1 MVNLTLLRGSDKVAS
16 TAAFNGDLVTFVLD
30 TPYVIDKGQT
40 KNFYVRSDID
50 GGRPTDDTI
59 QLYLD
64 ENTDLIGIDQQYGY
78 GATVTNTYGTAN
90 STAITLKGGKV
101 TLTDNGPA
109 ATQIAQNT
117 SNVALF
123 DYSITA
129 DRDITVKDMDLTV
142 YAGIGGNY
150 QSSTLYIYNRLRR
163 MTRGKCWVR
172 DGIVFV
178 SAVATRGYEEAPPST
193 IEIAAYVPKRGAF
206 EEGQMWELTEDLVAR
221 IKRFAGWSNYY
232 AEKNFKREILKRRY
246 PGYDVIILD

>member
-1 MVNLTLLRGSDKVAS
+1 MRRRAFGFGILIVLHGCGGATFPVKYDSKYADVLDFSRVITDGQVYDRGGYVE
-16 TAAFNGDLVTFVLD
+16 FNGA
-30 TPYVIDKGQT
+30 
-40 KNFYVRSDID
+40 RSQRAT
-50 GGRPTDDTI
+50 G
-59 QLYLD
+59 LYS
-64 ENTDLIGIDQQYGY
+64 Y
-78 GATVTNTYGTAN
+78 AN
-90 STAITLKGGKV
+90 
-101 TLTDNGPA
+101 
-109 ATQIAQNT
+109 
-117 SNVALF
+117 
-123 DYSITA
+123 YC
-129 DRDITVKDMDLTV
+129 
-142 YAGIGGNY
+142 AGIGGNY